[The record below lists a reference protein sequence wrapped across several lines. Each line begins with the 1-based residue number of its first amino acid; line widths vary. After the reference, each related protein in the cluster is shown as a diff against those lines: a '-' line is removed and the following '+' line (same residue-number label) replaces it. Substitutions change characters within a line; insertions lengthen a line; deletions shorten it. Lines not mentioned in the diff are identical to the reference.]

1 MSEKPSALS
10 TIPPQPPAEGEYDL
24 ICTTMAESARGR
36 WFLDEHARRNRNT
49 DTLVVLAAIERI
61 EAMIRGEREQQA
73 YQSFRHDLLD
83 MAKAI
88 TQTRAEVAAIKPEAP
103 APMTGSDVPQTP
115 ANRDIFAAAERLQDV
130 AWTMRERGLD
140 PRICRQIEVLASAIL
155 AASSLRNPDDHRAQ
169 KLGEVLNYLERRING
184 MLDACTEPAQALQE
198 QALQEQALQ
207 EQALQEHAPQEQAL
221 EEQAPREQA
230 LAEEPAPTDDDAID
244 QVSTEQIST
253 DLASTYQALPDEE
266 VEAASA
272 PLHGGNGHDAGGSHA
287 VIVPDREEPT
297 TPMAEPLMP
306 VAAIPP
312 PESPAP
318 ISADAPEPDMS
329 VEPAP
334 LVSEEATA
342 PPAAEIV
349 ATPVAPAPQHDP
361 APAPP
366 VRAAIPQIDIEPLVV
381 VPMAWRKMPAE
392 EAPAE
397 LEHAPIHVEPLFPE
411 RHTEAA
417 AVDRAP
423 ISSPHVEATAS
434 VAADPV
440 QPAEATAK
448 PLFRPPEAAV
458 VFLVEYPTPATEDAR
473 TEPTTV
479 TSASML
485 EASPLPAMTHLPE
498 RLAPVAAPEASV
510 ERLAI
515 MIADIDKEPLVPAPA
530 DTAAPAPQPQA
541 SAPQTLPP
549 QALPP
554 QALPPQALPPQALPP
569 QALPPQ
575 ASAPYTLPPA
585 EPIPQ
590 PPAAPPPA
598 ATAFTAPSDPLA
610 ALRAMS
616 PEERIALFT

>member
-49 DTLVVLAAIERI
+49 DTLLVLAAIERI

-73 YQSFRHDLLD
+73 YQSFRADLLD

-88 TQTRAEVAAIKPEAP
+88 AQTRAEVAAIKPEAP
-103 APMTGSDVPQTP
+103 APTTGSDVPQTP

-140 PRICRQIEVLASAIL
+140 PRICRQIEALAAAIL
-155 AASSLRNPDDHRAQ
+155 AASSLRNPNDHRAQ
-169 KLGEVLNYLERRING
+169 KLGEVLHYLERRING
-184 MLDACTEPAQALQE
+184 MLDACAEPAQALQQ
-198 QALQEQALQ
+198 QALQQQ
-207 EQALQEHAPQEQAL
+207 APQEQAPQ
-221 EEQAPREQA
+221 EQAPQEQA
-230 LAEEPAPTDDDAID
+230 VAEEPAPADDDAID

-253 DLASTYQALPDEE
+253 DSISTDPASTYQALPDEE
-266 VEAASA
+266 VEGASA
-272 PLHGGNGHDAGGSHA
+272 PLHAGNGHDAGGSYA

-297 TPMAEPLMP
+297 TPMAEPHASMP
-306 VAAIPP
+306 VAVVPP
-312 PESPAP
+312 SESPAP
-318 ISADAPEPDMS
+318 ISADAPEPDVA

-334 LVSEEATA
+334 LVSEEESAA
-342 PPAAEIV
+342 PPTAEIV
-349 ATPVAPAPQHDP
+349 ATPVATEHDR

-366 VRAAIPQIDIEPLVV
+366 VQATIPHMDIEPLVV
-381 VPMAWRKMPAE
+381 VPVAWRKTPADE
-392 EAPAE
+392 PTAE
-397 LEHAPIHVEPLFPE
+397 LAHAPIHVEPLFPE

-417 AVDRAP
+417 AAESAP
-423 ISSPHVEATAS
+423 ISSPHFEVTAS

-440 QPAEATAK
+440 QPPEATAK

-458 VFLVEYPTPATEDAR
+458 VFLVEYPTPAVENAR
-473 TEPTTV
+473 TEPATATA
-479 TSASML
+479 ASVL
-485 EASPLPAMTHLPE
+485 EASPPPAMTHLPD

-510 ERLAI
+510 ERLAV
-515 MIADIDKEPLVPAPA
+515 MIADIDTDPLVPAPA
-530 DTAAPAPQPQA
+530 DTAAPAPQ
-541 SAPQTLPP
+541 SR
-549 QALPP
+549 AL
-554 QALPPQALPPQALPP
+554 
-569 QALPPQ
+569 
-575 ASAPYTLPPA
+575 PYTLPAA

-590 PPAAPPPA
+590 SPPAPSPAAP
-598 ATAFTAPSDPLA
+598 ATSAPSDPLA